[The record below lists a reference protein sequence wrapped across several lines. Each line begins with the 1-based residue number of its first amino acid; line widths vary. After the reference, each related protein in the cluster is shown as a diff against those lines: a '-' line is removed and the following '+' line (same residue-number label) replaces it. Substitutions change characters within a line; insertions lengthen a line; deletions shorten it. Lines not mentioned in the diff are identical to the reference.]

1 MRRPKYAISQKTG
14 GQSAGDRS
22 GLAMI
27 HKRQLAF
34 WIVTLVVFAFL
45 LWLLSDILLPFV
57 AGLALAYLQTPLAD
71 RLERLGMNR
80 TLAALLIIG
89 FVVLTFILLALLL
102 VPILAEQ
109 AAALIAGIPAY
120 VARVQALLSDPGPPW
135 LRQLLNGGDAGK
147 TMTQVVSQGAGYVTT
162 LLLSV
167 WAGGKA
173 LVSFISVLVIM
184 PVVTFYLICDWH
196 EMVATLDG
204 WVPPQNRQT
213 VHRLVGEID
222 AAVSG
227 FLRGQ
232 AGVCL
237 IVGIYYAIAL
247 SLVGLNFG
255 LLIGLTAGVL
265 TFMPYVG
272 SMTGLL
278 LAASVAVGQFWPQW
292 ISIAAV
298 IGIFLVGQFVE
309 GSVLGPKLVGD
320 RVGLHPVWL
329 IFAMFA
335 FGYLLGFVGL
345 LIAVPLAAAVA
356 VLFRFGLDCYFAS
369 PLYQGEDSG

>member
-1 MRRPKYAISQKTG
+1 
-14 GQSAGDRS
+14 
-22 GLAMI
+22 MI
-27 HKRQLAF
+27 HQRHLMF
-34 WIVTLVVFAFL
+34 WIATLVVFAFL

-80 TLAALLIIG
+80 TLAALLIVG

-109 AAALIAGIPAY
+109 AAALIGGIPSY
-120 VARVQALLSDPGPPW
+120 VARLQALLSDPGPPW

-147 TMTQVVSQGAGYVTT
+147 TMSQVMSQGAGYMTT
-162 LLLSV
+162 MMQSV

-173 LVSFISVLVIM
+173 IASLISVLVIM

-196 EMVATLDG
+196 EMVAILDG
-204 WVPPQNRQT
+204 WVPPQNRET

-222 AAVSG
+222 AAISG

-237 IVGIYYAIAL
+237 VVGIYYAVAL

-265 TFMPYVG
+265 TFMPYIG

-278 LAASVAVGQFWPQW
+278 IAVSVAVGQFWPNW
-292 ISIAAV
+292 ISIAVV
-298 IGIFLVGQFVE
+298 IGIFLVGQFIE
-309 GSVLGPKLVGD
+309 GNVLGPKLVGD

-345 LIAVPLAAAVA
+345 LIAVPLAAAIG
-356 VLFRFGLDCYFAS
+356 VLFRFGLSRYYAS
-369 PLYQGEDSG
+369 PFYLDEESG

>member
-1 MRRPKYAISQKTG
+1 
-14 GQSAGDRS
+14 
-22 GLAMI
+22 MI
-27 HKRQLAF
+27 HRRHLTF
-34 WIVTLVVFAFL
+34 WILVLLVFGFL

-71 RLERLGMNR
+71 RMERLGMNR
-80 TLAALLIIG
+80 TLAALLIVG

-102 VPILAEQ
+102 VPILAQQ
-109 AAALIAGIPAY
+109 AAALIASIPTY
-120 VARVQALLSDPGPPW
+120 VARLQAILSDPGPPW

-147 TMTQVVSQGAGYVTT
+147 TMSQVMSQGAGYLTT
-162 LLLSV
+162 LMLSV

-173 LVSFISVLVIM
+173 LASFISVLVIM

-196 EMVATLDG
+196 QMVAILDG
-204 WVPPQNRQT
+204 WVPPQNRAT

-222 AAVSG
+222 AAISG

-237 IVGIYYAIAL
+237 VVGIYYAVAL

-265 TFMPYVG
+265 TFMPYIG

-278 LAASVAVGQFWPQW
+278 IAASVAVGQFWPNW
-292 ISIAAV
+292 ISIATV
-298 IGIFLVGQFVE
+298 IGIFLVGQFIE
-309 GSVLGPKLVGD
+309 GNVLGPKLVGD

-345 LIAVPLAAAVA
+345 LIAVPLAAAIG
-356 VLFRFGLDCYFAS
+356 VLFRFGLSRYYAS
-369 PLYQGEDSG
+369 PYFLDEESG

>member
-1 MRRPKYAISQKTG
+1 
-14 GQSAGDRS
+14 
-22 GLAMI
+22 MI
-27 HKRQLAF
+27 HQRHLMF
-34 WIVTLVVFAFL
+34 WIAALVVFAFL

-80 TLAALLIIG
+80 TLAALLIVG

-109 AAALIAGIPAY
+109 AAALIGGIPSY
-120 VARVQALLSDPGPPW
+120 VARLQALLSDPGPPW

-147 TMTQVVSQGAGYVTT
+147 TMSQVMSQGAGYMTT
-162 LLLSV
+162 MMQSV

-173 LVSFISVLVIM
+173 IASFISVLVIM

-196 EMVATLDG
+196 EMVAILDG
-204 WVPPQNRQT
+204 WVPPQNRET
-213 VHRLVGEID
+213 VHRLVSEID
-222 AAVSG
+222 AAISG

-237 IVGIYYAIAL
+237 VVGIYYAVAL

-265 TFMPYVG
+265 TFMPYIG

-278 LAASVAVGQFWPQW
+278 IAVSVAVGQFWPNW
-292 ISIAAV
+292 ISIAVV
-298 IGIFLVGQFVE
+298 IGIFLVGQFIE
-309 GSVLGPKLVGD
+309 GNVLGPKLVGD

-345 LIAVPLAAAVA
+345 LIAVPLAAAIG
-356 VLFRFGLDCYFAS
+356 VLFRFGLSRYYAS
-369 PLYQGEDSG
+369 PFYLDEESG

>member
-1 MRRPKYAISQKTG
+1 MIPKRHLT
-14 GQSAGDRS
+14 
-22 GLAMI
+22 
-27 HKRQLAF
+27 F
-34 WIVTLVVFAFL
+34 WIVALVVFAFL

-71 RLERLGMNR
+71 RMERLGMNR
-80 TLAALLIIG
+80 TLAALLIVG
-89 FVVLTFILLALLL
+89 LVVLTFILSALLL
-102 VPILAEQ
+102 VPILVQQ
-109 AAALIAGIPAY
+109 AAALVAAIPTY
-120 VARVQALLSDPGPPW
+120 VVRVQALLSDPGPPW

-147 TMTQVVSQGAGYVTT
+147 TMTEVLSQGAGYMTA
-162 LLLSV
+162 LMHSV

-173 LVSFISVLVIM
+173 LVSLLSVLVVM

-204 WVPPQNRQT
+204 WVPPQNRAT

-222 AAVSG
+222 AAIAG

-232 AGVCL
+232 ASVCL
-237 IVGIYYAIAL
+237 LIGIYYAVAL

-265 TFMPYVG
+265 TFMPYIG

-278 LAASVAVGQFWPQW
+278 LAASVAVGQFWPNW
-292 ISIAAV
+292 ISIAVV
-298 IGIFLVGQFVE
+298 IGIFLVGQFIE
-309 GSVLGPKLVGD
+309 GNVLGPKLVGD

-345 LIAVPLAAAVA
+345 LIAVPLAAAIA
-356 VLFRFGLDCYFAS
+356 VLIRFGLSRYFAS

>member
-1 MRRPKYAISQKTG
+1 MIQRRHLT
-14 GQSAGDRS
+14 
-22 GLAMI
+22 
-27 HKRQLAF
+27 F
-34 WIVTLVVFAFL
+34 WIVVLLVFGFL

-71 RLERLGMNR
+71 RMERLGMNR
-80 TLAALLIIG
+80 TLAALLIVG

-109 AAALIAGIPAY
+109 GAALIASIPTY
-120 VARVQALLSDPGPPW
+120 VARLQAILSDPGPPW

-147 TMTQVVSQGAGYVTT
+147 TMSEVMAQGAGYMTT
-162 LLLSV
+162 LMLSV

-173 LVSFISVLVIM
+173 LASFISVLVIM

-196 EMVATLDG
+196 QMVAILDG
-204 WVPPQNRQT
+204 WVPPQNRAT

-222 AAVSG
+222 AAISG

-237 IVGIYYAIAL
+237 VVGIYYAVAL
-247 SLVGLNFG
+247 SLVGLDFG

-265 TFMPYVG
+265 TFMPYIG

-278 LAASVAVGQFWPQW
+278 IGASVAVGQFWPNW
-292 ISIAAV
+292 IPIATV
-298 IGIFLVGQFVE
+298 IGIFLVGQFFE
-309 GSVLGPKLVGD
+309 GNVLGPKLVGD

-335 FGYLLGFVGL
+335 FGYLLGLVGL
-345 LIAVPLAAAVA
+345 LIAVPLAAAIG
-356 VLFRFGLDCYFAS
+356 VLFRFGLSRYFAS
-369 PLYQGEDSG
+369 PFYLDEESG